1 MSYEIYERDVIRVS
15 TPVVTLNNRGRLV
28 FNVAATKALHD
39 AGVETVFLMWDK
51 DARKFAV
58 RATNKKDKRAYTI
71 SYSQGNKWA
80 AISAKSF
87 LKHIGHDMTMTIPYE
102 ATWNKDDL
110 LLEVST
116 DKPQRQTVTAQEL
129 LGTINRQ
136 DSPAAHPTTNGN
148 GHMTRKES
156 VVKFLRENGPA
167 TRGEIM
173 ASLHI
178 PIGTAGYVLNDPK
191 IFVSREGRWHL
202 VA

>member
-58 RATNKKDKRAYTI
+58 RATNKKDKRAYTL
-71 SYSQGNKWA
+71 SYSQHNKWA

-87 LKHIGHDMTMTIPYE
+87 LTHIGHDMTKTIPYE
-102 ATWNKDDL
+102 ATWNKDEL

-129 LGTINRQ
+129 LGVVRQ
-136 DSPAAHPTTNGN
+136 DSPARHPDTNGN
-148 GHMTRKES
+148 GRMTRKQS

-173 ASLHI
+173 ARLDI
-178 PIGTAGYVLNDPK
+178 PMGTAGYVLNDPET
-191 IFVSREGRWHL
+191 FVSRDGRWHL
-202 VA
+202 VS

>member
-28 FNVAATKALHD
+28 FNVAATKALYD

-58 RATNKKDKRAYTI
+58 RGTNKKDKRAYTI

-87 LKHIGHDMTMTIPYE
+87 LTHIGHDMTKTIPYE
-102 ATWNKDDL
+102 ATWNKDEL
-110 LLEVST
+110 LIEVST
-116 DKPQRQTVTAQEL
+116 DKPQQQTPIV
-129 LGTINRQ
+129 ISRQ
-136 DSPAAHPTTNGN
+136 DPPARHHATNGN
-148 GHMTRKES
+148 GHITRKQS
-156 VVKFLRENGPA
+156 VVNFLRENGPA

-173 ASLHI
+173 ARLDI
-178 PIGTAGYVLNDPK
+178 PIGTAGYVLNDPET
-191 IFVSREGRWHL
+191 FVSRDGRWHL
-202 VA
+202 VS